1 MPYGIITNCI
11 AVFLGG
17 VLGAFLKNHFPQKL
31 KEALPNIFGLSA
43 ITMGISLI
51 IMLKSLSAVVLALI
65 VGTVIGELLNLED
78 NLLKGLHRLEERLPL
93 TLDDEQMDV
102 LISMI
107 ILFCFSGTGVFGAM
121 NSAMT
126 GDHSILYAK
135 AIMDF
140 FTAIIF
146 GTTAGYLVG
155 FIAVPQFAVGILLF
169 GGASY
174 ILPLVTDTMLA
185 NFKACGGIIT
195 LAVGLKISGIKRT
208 KVLNIL
214 PAIASFSLCPA
225 CFKKYGKNQQMRCCY
240 NNIHFPFSIVY
251 FHHNNNLLFCNK
263 EDKGMIRRIIKINE
277 DLCNGC
283 GACAAACHEG
293 AIGMV
298 DGKARLLKDDYCDG
312 LGDCLPTCYRGHYL

>member
-1 MPYGIITNCI
+1 MPYGIITNCA

-17 VLGAFLKNHFPQKL
+17 ILGAVLKNYFPQKL

-51 IMLKSLSAVVLALI
+51 IMLKCLSAVVLALI

-78 NLLKGLHRLEERLPL
+78 NLLKGLHKLEQKLPVN
-93 TLDDEQMDV
+93 LDDEQMDV

-135 AIMDF
+135 AVMDF

-195 LAVGLKISGIKRT
+195 LAVGLKIAGIKRT

-214 PAIASFSLCPA
+214 PAIA
-225 CFKKYGKNQQMRCCY
+225 
-240 NNIHFPFSIVY
+240 IIFPLSC
-251 FHHNNNLLFCNK
+251 LL
-263 EDKGMIRRIIKINE
+263 
-277 DLCNGC
+277 
-283 GACAAACHEG
+283 
-293 AIGMV
+293 
-298 DGKARLLKDDYCDG
+298 
-312 LGDCLPTCYRGHYL
+312 

>member
-1 MPYGIITNCI
+1 MPYGIITNCA

-17 VLGAFLKNHFPQKL
+17 ILGAVLKNYFPQKL

-78 NLLKGLHRLEERLPL
+78 NLLKGLHKLEQKLPVN
-93 TLDDEQMDV
+93 LDDEQMDV

-135 AIMDF
+135 AVMDF

-146 GTTAGYLVG
+146 GTTAGYLV
-155 FIAVPQFAVGILLF
+155 ALSQFRN
-169 GGASY
+169 
-174 ILPLVTDTMLA
+174 LPW
-185 NFKACGGIIT
+185 
-195 LAVGLKISGIKRT
+195 
-208 KVLNIL
+208 
-214 PAIASFSLCPA
+214 ASFCL
-225 CFKKYGKNQQMRCCY
+225 
-240 NNIHFPFSIVY
+240 
-251 FHHNNNLLFCNK
+251 
-263 EDKGMIRRIIKINE
+263 EE
-277 DLCNGC
+277 
-283 GACAAACHEG
+283 
-293 AIGMV
+293 
-298 DGKARLLKDDYCDG
+298 
-312 LGDCLPTCYRGHYL
+312 LPTYSPWSLIPCWLILRPAAGSSPWQWD

>member
-1 MPYGIITNCI
+1 
-11 AVFLGG
+11 
-17 VLGAFLKNHFPQKL
+17 
-31 KEALPNIFGLSA
+31 
-43 ITMGISLI
+43 MGISLI

-78 NLLKGLHRLEERLPL
+78 NLLKGLHKLEQKLPVN
-93 TLDDEQMDV
+93 LDDEQMDV

-135 AIMDF
+135 AVMDF

-195 LAVGLKISGIKRT
+195 LAVGLKIA
-208 KVLNIL
+208 VLNIL
-214 PAIASFSLCPA
+214 PAIA
-225 CFKKYGKNQQMRCCY
+225 
-240 NNIHFPFSIVY
+240 IIFPLSC
-251 FHHNNNLLFCNK
+251 LL
-263 EDKGMIRRIIKINE
+263 
-277 DLCNGC
+277 
-283 GACAAACHEG
+283 
-293 AIGMV
+293 
-298 DGKARLLKDDYCDG
+298 
-312 LGDCLPTCYRGHYL
+312 

>member
-17 VLGAFLKNHFPQKL
+17 ILGAFLKNHFPQKL
-31 KEALPNIFGLSA
+31 KDALPNIFGLSA

-135 AIMDF
+135 AVRDH
-140 FTAIIF
+140 
-146 GTTAGYLVG
+146 GR
-155 FIAVPQFAVGILLF
+155 
-169 GGASY
+169 
-174 ILPLVTDTMLA
+174 
-185 NFKACGGIIT
+185 
-195 LAVGLKISGIKRT
+195 ISGGLYCRAAVCRGYPVVWRGFLHT
-208 KVLNIL
+208 SPGHRNH
-214 PAIASFSLCPA
+214 A
-225 CFKKYGKNQQMRCCY
+225 C
-240 NNIHFPFSIVY
+240 
-251 FHHNNNLLFCNK
+251 
-263 EDKGMIRRIIKINE
+263 
-277 DLCNGC
+277 
-283 GACAAACHEG
+283 
-293 AIGMV
+293 
-298 DGKARLLKDDYCDG
+298 
-312 LGDCLPTCYRGHYL
+312 

>member
-1 MPYGIITNCI
+1 MPYGIITNCA

-17 VLGAFLKNHFPQKL
+17 ILGAVLKNYFPQKL

-78 NLLKGLHRLEERLPL
+78 NLLKGLHK
-93 TLDDEQMDV
+93 MDV

-135 AIMDF
+135 AVMDF

-195 LAVGLKISGIKRT
+195 LAVGLKIAGIKRI

-214 PAIASFSLCPA
+214 PAIA
-225 CFKKYGKNQQMRCCY
+225 
-240 NNIHFPFSIVY
+240 IIFPLSC
-251 FHHNNNLLFCNK
+251 LL
-263 EDKGMIRRIIKINE
+263 
-277 DLCNGC
+277 
-283 GACAAACHEG
+283 
-293 AIGMV
+293 
-298 DGKARLLKDDYCDG
+298 
-312 LGDCLPTCYRGHYL
+312 

>member
-65 VGTVIGELLNLED
+65 VGTVIGELLNLEN
-78 NLLKGLHRLEERLPL
+78 NLLKGIHRLEERLPL

-135 AIMDF
+135 AVMDF

-155 FIAVPQFAVGILLF
+155 FIAVPQFVVGILLF

-185 NFKACGGIIT
+185 NFKSCGGIIT
-195 LAVGLKISGIKRT
+195 LAVGLKIAGIKRT

-214 PAIASFSLCPA
+214 PAIA
-225 CFKKYGKNQQMRCCY
+225 
-240 NNIHFPFSIVY
+240 IIFPLSC
-251 FHHNNNLLFCNK
+251 LL
-263 EDKGMIRRIIKINE
+263 
-277 DLCNGC
+277 
-283 GACAAACHEG
+283 
-293 AIGMV
+293 
-298 DGKARLLKDDYCDG
+298 
-312 LGDCLPTCYRGHYL
+312 

>member
-93 TLDDEQMDV
+93 TLDDQQMDV
-102 LISMI
+102 LIRMI
-107 ILFCFSGTGVFGAM
+107 ILFCFSGTGVF
-121 NSAMT
+121 
-126 GDHSILYAK
+126 
-135 AIMDF
+135 
-140 FTAIIF
+140 
-146 GTTAGYLVG
+146 
-155 FIAVPQFAVGILLF
+155 
-169 GGASY
+169 
-174 ILPLVTDTMLA
+174 DTMLA

-195 LAVGLKISGIKRT
+195 LAVGLKIAGIKRT

-214 PAIASFSLCPA
+214 PAIA
-225 CFKKYGKNQQMRCCY
+225 
-240 NNIHFPFSIVY
+240 IIFPLSC
-251 FHHNNNLLFCNK
+251 LL
-263 EDKGMIRRIIKINE
+263 
-277 DLCNGC
+277 
-283 GACAAACHEG
+283 
-293 AIGMV
+293 
-298 DGKARLLKDDYCDG
+298 
-312 LGDCLPTCYRGHYL
+312 

>member
-78 NLLKGLHRLEERLPL
+78 NLLKGLHRL
-93 TLDDEQMDV
+93 DEQMDV

-135 AIMDF
+135 AVMDF

-195 LAVGLKISGIKRT
+195 LAVGLKIAGIKRT

-214 PAIASFSLCPA
+214 PAIA
-225 CFKKYGKNQQMRCCY
+225 
-240 NNIHFPFSIVY
+240 IIFPLSC
-251 FHHNNNLLFCNK
+251 LL
-263 EDKGMIRRIIKINE
+263 
-277 DLCNGC
+277 
-283 GACAAACHEG
+283 
-293 AIGMV
+293 
-298 DGKARLLKDDYCDG
+298 
-312 LGDCLPTCYRGHYL
+312 

>member
-1 MPYGIITNCI
+1 MPYGIITNCA

-17 VLGAFLKNHFPQKL
+17 ILGAVLKNYFPQKL

-43 ITMGISLI
+43 ITMGIGLI

-78 NLLKGLHRLEERLPL
+78 NLLKGLHKLEQKLP
-93 TLDDEQMDV
+93 
-102 LISMI
+102 
-107 ILFCFSGTGVFGAM
+107 GVFGAM

-135 AIMDF
+135 AVMDF

-174 ILPLVTDTMLA
+174 ILPLVTETMLA

-195 LAVGLKISGIKRT
+195 LAVGLKIAGIKRT

-214 PAIASFSLCPA
+214 PAIA
-225 CFKKYGKNQQMRCCY
+225 
-240 NNIHFPFSIVY
+240 IIFPLSC
-251 FHHNNNLLFCNK
+251 LL
-263 EDKGMIRRIIKINE
+263 
-277 DLCNGC
+277 
-283 GACAAACHEG
+283 
-293 AIGMV
+293 
-298 DGKARLLKDDYCDG
+298 
-312 LGDCLPTCYRGHYL
+312 